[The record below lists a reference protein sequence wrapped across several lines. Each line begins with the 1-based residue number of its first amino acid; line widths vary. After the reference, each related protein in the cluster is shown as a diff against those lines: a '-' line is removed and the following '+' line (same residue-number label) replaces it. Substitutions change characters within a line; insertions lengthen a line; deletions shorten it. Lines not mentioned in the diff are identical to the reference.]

1 MLASAMI
8 TLSMRG
14 RLGDSIE
21 KYKRAPDEAVVGRK
35 KWGVQPNQT
44 T

>member
-21 KYKRAPDEAVVGRK
+21 KYKRAPAAARFAQE
-35 KWGVQPNQT
+35 P
-44 T
+44 